1 MRVTLEKKWT
11 EQLVNQL
18 ESGMGYQ
25 RVDIRFA
32 GGRLVRDVL
41 VFNAEEAELPEEFA
55 RLPIT
60 DIVVRRSCSERVRRE
75 AARAGFFTSF
85 RMKRGRNP

>member
-1 MRVTLEKKWT
+1 MRVPLDKKWS
-11 EQLVNQL
+11 ERLGKL
-18 ESGMGYQ
+18 PESGMGYQ

-32 GGRLVRDVL
+32 GNRTVRDVL

-60 DIVVRRSCSERVRRE
+60 DVVVRRD
-75 AARAGFFTSF
+75 
-85 RMKRGRNP
+85 

>member
-11 EQLVNQL
+11 ERLVNQP

-25 RVDIRFA
+25 RVDIQFT
-32 GGRLVRDVL
+32 GDRLVRDVL
-41 VFNAEEAELPEEFA
+41 VFNAVEAELPEEFA

-60 DIVVRRSCSERVRRE
+60 DIVVRK
-75 AARAGFFTSF
+75 G
-85 RMKRGRNP
+85 

>member
-1 MRVTLEKKWT
+1 MRVVLEKKWS
-11 EQLVNQL
+11 ERLVRQP

-32 GGRLVRDVL
+32 GDRTALDVM

-55 RLPIT
+55 RLRIT
-60 DIVVRRSCSERVRRE
+60 DIVLRKE
-75 AARAGFFTSF
+75 
-85 RMKRGRNP
+85 